1 MNTLL
6 VVEDEKLI
14 RQGIV
19 AMIRRSS
26 VPVEEILECRNGEEA
41 LEILR
46 KQRVD
51 VMFTDIRMPKMDG
64 LTLVNKME
72 ELSQK
77 PVVIVLSGYDE
88 FSYAVEMMKHG
99 VRDYILKPIKRETI
113 EQLLENLER
122 ELSETRETEE
132 EEERC
137 FLNQLRY
144 LMMNAEMAEEKEWM
158 DMESRIRRYIG
169 NDSFRILLTSKAN
182 GERFSKCSGILLEGV
197 EGGVLYLLPEPEAE
211 RIMKEKDERFC
222 LGVGK
227 EHRSVMEIP
236 EAYQEALL
244 AREMAFIQK
253 NPVEEYQKKCFE
265 EKPELAQFQEKF
277 ILQVPTDRAD
287 TMLRKMR
294 NWYFEAAHQRVS
306 PYQLLT
312 VTEAICKELDLF
324 YRVPEKQEKCPRPLQ
339 YRDADLFLDA
349 FEEWIHV
356 YRESLK
362 SQTAGKEKMEEA
374 KKAAGSE
381 PLLKLLPY
389 KNKKAG
395 IVTTGND
402 LNMAMVSNHICMNYS
417 LFSAAFKEHTGVN
430 FVNYLK
436 EIRIAEAKRLL
447 IQTEDKI
454 TEIAKQVG
462 FENDKHFMKS
472 FKTACGVS
480 PSEFRKDYKMV
491 SNGKG
496 GQDE

>member
-14 RQGIV
+14 RQGLV
-19 AMIRRSS
+19 AMIRRSR

-158 DMESRIRRYIG
+158 DMESRIRRHIG

-253 NPVEEYQKKCFE
+253 HPVEE
-265 EKPELAQFQEKF
+265 
-277 ILQVPTDRAD
+277 
-287 TMLRKMR
+287 
-294 NWYFEAAHQRVS
+294 
-306 PYQLLT
+306 
-312 VTEAICKELDLF
+312 
-324 YRVPEKQEKCPRPLQ
+324 
-339 YRDADLFLDA
+339 
-349 FEEWIHV
+349 
-356 YRESLK
+356 
-362 SQTAGKEKMEEA
+362 
-374 KKAAGSE
+374 
-381 PLLKLLPY
+381 
-389 KNKKAG
+389 
-395 IVTTGND
+395 
-402 LNMAMVSNHICMNYS
+402 
-417 LFSAAFKEHTGVN
+417 
-430 FVNYLK
+430 
-436 EIRIAEAKRLL
+436 
-447 IQTEDKI
+447 
-454 TEIAKQVG
+454 
-462 FENDKHFMKS
+462 
-472 FKTACGVS
+472 
-480 PSEFRKDYKMV
+480 
-491 SNGKG
+491 
-496 GQDE
+496 

>member
-158 DMESRIRRYIG
+158 DMESRIRKRQLPDPADQQG
-169 NDSFRILLTSKAN
+169 KWGTVFEMQRNSAGRRRRRSSVSSAGT
-182 GERFSKCSGILLEGV
+182 
-197 EGGVLYLLPEPEAE
+197 GG
-211 RIMKEKDERFC
+211 
-222 LGVGK
+222 
-227 EHRSVMEIP
+227 
-236 EAYQEALL
+236 
-244 AREMAFIQK
+244 
-253 NPVEEYQKKCFE
+253 
-265 EKPELAQFQEKF
+265 
-277 ILQVPTDRAD
+277 RAD
-287 TMLRKMR
+287 HERKR
-294 NWYFEAAHQRVS
+294 
-306 PYQLLT
+306 
-312 VTEAICKELDLF
+312 
-324 YRVPEKQEKCPRPLQ
+324 
-339 YRDADLFLDA
+339 
-349 FEEWIHV
+349 
-356 YRESLK
+356 
-362 SQTAGKEKMEEA
+362 
-374 KKAAGSE
+374 
-381 PLLKLLPY
+381 
-389 KNKKAG
+389 
-395 IVTTGND
+395 
-402 LNMAMVSNHICMNYS
+402 
-417 LFSAAFKEHTGVN
+417 
-430 FVNYLK
+430 
-436 EIRIAEAKRLL
+436 
-447 IQTEDKI
+447 
-454 TEIAKQVG
+454 
-462 FENDKHFMKS
+462 
-472 FKTACGVS
+472 
-480 PSEFRKDYKMV
+480 
-491 SNGKG
+491 
-496 GQDE
+496 

>member
-144 LMMNAEMAEEKEWM
+144 LMMNAEMAEENEWM
-158 DMESRIRRYIG
+158 DMESRIRR
-169 NDSFRILLTSKAN
+169 
-182 GERFSKCSGILLEGV
+182 
-197 EGGVLYLLPEPEAE
+197 
-211 RIMKEKDERFC
+211 
-222 LGVGK
+222 
-227 EHRSVMEIP
+227 
-236 EAYQEALL
+236 
-244 AREMAFIQK
+244 
-253 NPVEEYQKKCFE
+253 
-265 EKPELAQFQEKF
+265 
-277 ILQVPTDRAD
+277 
-287 TMLRKMR
+287 
-294 NWYFEAAHQRVS
+294 
-306 PYQLLT
+306 
-312 VTEAICKELDLF
+312 
-324 YRVPEKQEKCPRPLQ
+324 
-339 YRDADLFLDA
+339 
-349 FEEWIHV
+349 
-356 YRESLK
+356 
-362 SQTAGKEKMEEA
+362 
-374 KKAAGSE
+374 
-381 PLLKLLPY
+381 
-389 KNKKAG
+389 
-395 IVTTGND
+395 
-402 LNMAMVSNHICMNYS
+402 
-417 LFSAAFKEHTGVN
+417 
-430 FVNYLK
+430 
-436 EIRIAEAKRLL
+436 
-447 IQTEDKI
+447 
-454 TEIAKQVG
+454 
-462 FENDKHFMKS
+462 
-472 FKTACGVS
+472 
-480 PSEFRKDYKMV
+480 
-491 SNGKG
+491 
-496 GQDE
+496 

>member
-19 AMIRRSS
+19 AMIRRCS
-26 VPVEEILECRNGEEA
+26 VPVKEILECRNGEEA
-41 LEILR
+41 LEVLK

-64 LTLVNKME
+64 LTLVDKME
-72 ELSQK
+72 ELPQK
-77 PVVIVLSGYDE
+77 PMVIVLSGYDE

-113 EQLLENLER
+113 EKLLENLER
-122 ELSETRETEE
+122 ELSETQETKE

-144 LMMNAEMAEEKEWM
+144 LMMNAKMAEDEEWL

-169 NDSFRILLTSKAN
+169 NDTFRILLTSMAD
-182 GERFSKCSGILLEGV
+182 GERFSDCGGILLEGV

-211 RIMKEKDERFC
+211 RIMEEKDERFC
-222 LGVGK
+222 LGAGK

-236 EAYQEALL
+236 EAYQEALQ
-244 AREMAFIQK
+244 ARVMAFMK
-253 NPVEEYQKKCFE
+253 KSPVEEYEKRCFA

-277 ILQVPTDRAD
+277 LLQVPTDRVD
-287 TMLRKMR
+287 IVLKKMR
-294 NWYFEAAHQRVS
+294 NWYFEAAHQLVS

-312 VTEAICKELDLF
+312 VTEEICKELDLS
-324 YRVPEKQEKCPRPLQ
+324 YRVIEKQGKCPRPLQ
-339 YRDADLFLDA
+339 YRDAELFLDA
-349 FEEWIHV
+349 FEKWVHICN
-356 YRESLK
+356 ESLR

-374 KKAAGSE
+374 VKYIRENYAK
-381 PLLKLLPY
+381 
-389 KNKKAG
+389 
-395 IVTTGND
+395 D
-402 LNMAMVSNHICMNYS
+402 LNMAMVSNYICMNYS
-417 LFSAAFKEHTGVN
+417 LFSTAFKEYTGVN

-436 EIRIAEAKRLL
+436 EIRLAEAKRLL
-447 IQTEDKI
+447 IQTDDKI

-472 FKTACGVS
+472 FRAVCGVS
-480 PSEFRKDYKMV
+480 PSEFRKDYRMV
-491 SNGKG
+491 SGGKG
-496 GQDE
+496 GQNE

>member
-158 DMESRIRRYIG
+158 DMESRIRRHIG

-197 EGGVLYLLPEPEAE
+197 EGGVLYLLPE
-211 RIMKEKDERFC
+211 
-222 LGVGK
+222 
-227 EHRSVMEIP
+227 P

-287 TMLRKMR
+287 TVLRKMR

-324 YRVPEKQEKCPRPLQ
+324 YRMPEKQEKCPRPLQ

-374 KKAAGSE
+374 ISYIRENYAK
-381 PLLKLLPY
+381 
-389 KNKKAG
+389 
-395 IVTTGND
+395 D

>member
-41 LEILR
+41 LEILG

-122 ELSETRETEE
+122 ELSETREMEE
-132 EEERC
+132 E
-137 FLNQLRY
+137 
-144 LMMNAEMAEEKEWM
+144 
-158 DMESRIRRYIG
+158 ESRIRRHIG

-287 TMLRKMR
+287 TVLRKMR

-324 YRVPEKQEKCPRPLQ
+324 YRMPEKQEKCPRPLQ

-374 KKAAGSE
+374 ISYIRENYAK
-381 PLLKLLPY
+381 
-389 KNKKAG
+389 
-395 IVTTGND
+395 D

>member
-1 MNTLL
+1 MYRVLL
-6 VVEDEKLI
+6 ADDEQIERMALARRLMRRFGDSLQISEATDGKEAVELYQKEHSQIIIMDISMPELNGVEAAEQIRSMDEDCI
-14 RQGIV
+14 IV
-19 AMIRRSS
+19 
-26 VPVEEILECRNGEEA
+26 
-41 LEILR
+41 
-46 KQRVD
+46 
-51 VMFTDIRMPKMDG
+51 F
-64 LTLVNKME
+64 LTA
-72 ELSQK
+72 
-77 PVVIVLSGYDE
+77 YDE

-158 DMESRIRRYIG
+158 DMESRLRRHIG

-287 TMLRKMR
+287 TVLRKMR

-324 YRVPEKQEKCPRPLQ
+324 YRMPEKQEKCPRPLQ

-374 KKAAGSE
+374 ISYIRENYAK
-381 PLLKLLPY
+381 
-389 KNKKAG
+389 
-395 IVTTGND
+395 D

>member
-197 EGGVLYLLPEPEAE
+197 EGGVLHLLPEPEAE

-287 TMLRKMR
+287 TVLRKMR

-374 KKAAGSE
+374 ISYIRENYAK
-381 PLLKLLPY
+381 
-389 KNKKAG
+389 
-395 IVTTGND
+395 D

>member
-1 MNTLL
+1 MYRVLL
-6 VVEDEKLI
+6 ADDEQIERMALARRLMRRFGDILQISEATNGKEAVQLYQKEHSQIIIMDIAMPELNGVEAAEQIRSMDEDCI
-14 RQGIV
+14 IV
-19 AMIRRSS
+19 
-26 VPVEEILECRNGEEA
+26 
-41 LEILR
+41 
-46 KQRVD
+46 
-51 VMFTDIRMPKMDG
+51 F
-64 LTLVNKME
+64 LTA
-72 ELSQK
+72 
-77 PVVIVLSGYDE
+77 YDE

-158 DMESRIRRYIG
+158 DMESRIRRHIG

-324 YRVPEKQEKCPRPLQ
+324 YRMPEKQEKCPRPLQ

-374 KKAAGSE
+374 ISYIRENYAK
-381 PLLKLLPY
+381 
-389 KNKKAG
+389 
-395 IVTTGND
+395 D

>member
-158 DMESRIRRYIG
+158 DMESRIRRHIG

-287 TMLRKMR
+287 TVLRKMR

-312 VTEAICKELDLF
+312 V
-324 YRVPEKQEKCPRPLQ
+324 
-339 YRDADLFLDA
+339 
-349 FEEWIHV
+349 
-356 YRESLK
+356 K

-374 KKAAGSE
+374 ISYIRENYAK
-381 PLLKLLPY
+381 
-389 KNKKAG
+389 
-395 IVTTGND
+395 D

>member
-26 VPVEEILECRNGEEA
+26 VPVEEILECRNGEAA

-169 NDSFRILLTSKAN
+169 NNSFRILLTSKAN

-287 TMLRKMR
+287 TVLRKMR

-306 PYQLLT
+306 PYQLLA

-324 YRVPEKQEKCPRPLQ
+324 HRVAEKQEKCPRPLQ
-339 YRDADLFLDA
+339 YRDA
-349 FEEWIHV
+349 
-356 YRESLK
+356 
-362 SQTAGKEKMEEA
+362 
-374 KKAAGSE
+374 
-381 PLLKLLPY
+381 
-389 KNKKAG
+389 
-395 IVTTGND
+395 D

>member
-158 DMESRIRRYIG
+158 DMESRLRRHIG

-265 EKPELAQFQEKF
+265 EKPELAQFQEK
-277 ILQVPTDRAD
+277 
-287 TMLRKMR
+287 
-294 NWYFEAAHQRVS
+294 
-306 PYQLLT
+306 
-312 VTEAICKELDLF
+312 
-324 YRVPEKQEKCPRPLQ
+324 CPRPLQ

-349 FEEWIHV
+349 FEKWIHV

-374 KKAAGSE
+374 ISYIRENYAK
-381 PLLKLLPY
+381 
-389 KNKKAG
+389 
-395 IVTTGND
+395 D